1 MNGPTACTRSPWPS
15 PRGPRE
21 ALLVGRHQLAVHR
34 ADLARRR
41 HVDERG
47 VEAVPAPVGRALD
60 AAEDDRDAVSG
71 GRLPQRVQVAAL
83 DLDRLIHVVGVQLL
97 LGARVEARPVG
108 PLDPERIARAEG
120 LAKGHERTSTGRRV
134 LDPRDHLGE
143 RPLAVQPDRCH
154 LRQPHHQ
161 GVLGS
166 HRHLRDHDMPRAPAV
181 GTVLACGP
189 RACPASRDGNR
200 EIEEGE
206 TS

>member
-1 MNGPTACTRSPWPS
+1 
-15 PRGPRE
+15 
-21 ALLVGRHQLAVHR
+21 
-34 ADLARRR
+34 
-41 HVDERG
+41 
-47 VEAVPAPVGRALD
+47 VPAPVGRALD
-60 AAEDDRDAVSG
+60 AAGDDRDAVSG
-71 GRLPQRVQVAAL
+71 GGLPQRVQVAAL

-97 LGARVEARPVG
+97 LGA
-108 PLDPERIARAEG
+108 G

-143 RPLAVQPDRCH
+143 RPLAVQPDRRH

-166 HRHLRDHDMPRAPAV
+166 HRHLRDHDMPRARAV
-181 GTVLACGP
+181 ATVLACGP
-189 RACPASRDGNR
+189 RACTASRDGNR